1 MISKKAAMLM
11 VVAVSVGIVVL
22 ADSKWSAYKE
32 VTSLRTNDYF
42 SVAQPDLTTNAKI
55 AMLNMPFDASGA
67 GTTAAYNATN
77 PLGSAAFHATGFF
90 DLAGA
95 ATAATNAAGVVG
107 IVVAG
112 IGPATNG
119 NTATF
124 TGETNTSLT
133 ASRVKLTDANKAE
146 VSAAASGAVPIDAD
160 GSASTGGQIT
170 NLLTGSAALNGAQIV
185 GTVPAATTAA
195 TATTATSATTAATAY
210 GV

>member
-77 PLGSAAFHATGFF
+77 PLRSAAFHATSFF
-90 DLAGA
+90 DLAG
-95 ATAATNAAGVVG
+95 VG
-107 IVVAG
+107 
-112 IGPATNG
+112 
-119 NTATF
+119 
-124 TGETNTSLT
+124 
-133 ASRVKLTDANKAE
+133 AE
-146 VSAAASGAVPIDAD
+146 RFKM
-160 GSASTGGQIT
+160 
-170 NLLTGSAALNGAQIV
+170 L
-185 GTVPAATTAA
+185 
-195 TATTATSATTAATAY
+195 
-210 GV
+210 